1 MDYLESI
8 VYELEFSDTIQAV
21 DAIYEEMVENG
32 VVERKEKT
40 SSKVK
45 KVKNNPRLPSKI
57 GTAVRRTAPL

>member
-8 VYELEFSDTIQAV
+8 VYELESSDTIQAV

-40 SSKVK
+40 SRAS
-45 KVKNNPRLPSKI
+45 
-57 GTAVRRTAPL
+57 